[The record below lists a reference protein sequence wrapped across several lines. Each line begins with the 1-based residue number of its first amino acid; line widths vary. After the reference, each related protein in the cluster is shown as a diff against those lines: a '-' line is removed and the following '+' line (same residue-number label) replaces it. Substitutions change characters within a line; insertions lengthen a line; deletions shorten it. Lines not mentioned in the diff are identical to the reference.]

1 MLTRHFHVWPD
12 YHGNRSPL
20 ADPTTCGMVAALSPV
35 IAVFYYTVDCALVRP
50 AEYYTDRRP
59 HSTVHRRD
67 LTFPVAAACIW
78 NSLP

>member
-1 MLTRHFHVWPD
+1 
-12 YHGNRSPL
+12 
-20 ADPTTCGMVAALSPV
+20 MVAALSPV